1 LNKRVAVVTG
11 LMLAMIMI
19 VSGPASADTY
29 VSIVASESQ
38 TIESAISN
46 AVVCVIQWWGY
57 H

>member
-1 LNKRVAVVTG
+1 VTG